1 MSSLNN
7 FAESGIANHL
17 FRTTS
22 FAKPLTIAVG
32 LSSISPDDLNI
43 TELPNANAYARVDLG
58 PPLDALFSQISQQ
71 ANGSGVIYNE
81 SVITFPTCTSTWG
94 WVSGL
99 FLSNSGVYNAGNFLM
114 QGPLTVAKFVT
125 TNDTFS
131 IPRSGLAIYF
141 A

>member
-7 FAESGIANHL
+7 YAESGIANHL
-17 FRTTS
+17 FRTTT
-22 FAKPLTIAVG
+22 FNKPLTIAVG
-32 LSSISPDDLNI
+32 LTSGPPNDLSIS
-43 TELPNANAYARVDLG
+43 ELPSAGAYARVDLG
-58 PPLDALFSQISQQ
+58 PPLDSKFTQIQQQ

-81 SVITFPTCTSTWG
+81 NVITFPTCTSTWG

-99 FLSNSGVYNAGNFLM
+99 FISDSGVYNAGNFLM
-114 QGPLTVAKFVT
+114 QGELTVAKFVT